1 MSQHHITMI
10 IDGLPGGGA
19 EKVVL
24 TLAQGFLTQGHR
36 VSLISLRN
44 VCNYTLP
51 EGLDYRVVEDMS
63 TVPWRKLTEISRRAR
78 QLDHAFSQLTAER
91 GPADLVLSHLHKTD
105 RIVRRSKKIDASN
118 TWFCLHGVFS
128 SSYLGHRTGF
138 SRWLK
143 ARKIHRVYH
152 RRKIIGVSRYV
163 ADDLCQQFSVVPAA
177 QKVIFNPFDF
187 TAIKDAAAEPVPC
200 PPKSYLLHV
209 GRFHRVKRHDRLLQA
224 YALSGLSWPL
234 VLLGEGS
241 DESKRK
247 LQSLAEELRIADRVI
262 FHGFDRNPYRWIQNA
277 RMLILSSD
285 SEGFGNVL
293 AEALICGT
301 QVVSTRCPGGPEE
314 ILTGPLAAGLAD
326 LTPESLAE
334 KMTLI
339 DAHPL
344 HLSETSLSVY
354 QLDTVCR
361 EYTSLINQ

>member
-36 VSLISLRN
+36 VSLISLRD
-44 VCNYTLP
+44 VCHFTLP
-51 EGLDYRVVEDMS
+51 DGLDYRVAQD
-63 TVPWRKLTEISRRAR
+63 TAKVPWRKLTELSRRAR
-78 QLDHAFSQLTAER
+78 QLDHAFSKLTAER
-91 GPADLVLSHLHKTD
+91 GPVDLVLSHLHKTD
-105 RIVRRSKKIDASN
+105 RIVRRSRKIDPGK

-128 SSYLGHRTGF
+128 SSYLGHRTGA

-143 ARKIHRVYH
+143 VRKIHGVYH
-152 RRKIIGVSRYV
+152 HRKIIGVSQYV
-163 ADDLCQQFSVVPAA
+163 TDDLCQQFSVVPAVER
-177 QKVIFNPFDF
+177 VIFNPFDF
-187 TAIKDAAAEPVPC
+187 PAIRDAAVEPVPY

-209 GRFHRVKRHDRLLQA
+209 GRFHTVKRHDRLLRA
-224 YALSGLSWPL
+224 YALSGLPWPL

-241 DESKRK
+241 EESKRK
-247 LQSLAEELRIADRVI
+247 LQALAEELRITDKVI
-262 FHGFDRNPYRWIQNA
+262 FRGFDSNPYRWIKNA

-301 QVVSTRCPGGPEE
+301 QVVSTRCPGGPAE
-314 ILTGPLAAGLAD
+314 ILTGPLAAGLSD

-334 KMTLI
+334 KIAFI
-339 DAHPL
+339 DSHPVPL
-344 HLSETSLSVY
+344 TETSFAVY
-354 QLDTVCR
+354 QLDSVCR
-361 EYTSLINQ
+361 QYIALINQ